1 MDHSENED
9 YTMSSPLPGKK
20 SDKREDPDLVRVR
33 CLVGRVMR
41 LLIVIVLVI
50 FAL

>member
-20 SDKREDPDLVRVR
+20 SDKRDDSDLVRVR
-33 CLVGRVMR
+33 YLVWFYNNYNNDKNFTV
-41 LLIVIVLVI
+41 
-50 FAL
+50 